1 MLESK
6 LLDKQ
11 RTRESS
17 SVTSKEKNSV
27 FCPLIPDILVFK
39 SNSWIDLCVF
49 WFLNPT
55 RTLFGTKFTC
65 LPSGNGSHMATSQN
79 QEVLSSSSAQSP
91 SCSSHSEGDLETAD
105 PPKKKSCYHCCVPKC
120 NGDSR
125 YDSSLRF
132 HRIPS
137 KTKDAKLRVAWLV
150 KIRRD
155 EGPNFQVGVT
165 N

>member
-1 MLESK
+1 
-6 LLDKQ
+6 
-11 RTRESS
+11 
-17 SVTSKEKNSV
+17 
-27 FCPLIPDILVFK
+27 
-39 SNSWIDLCVF
+39 
-49 WFLNPT
+49 
-55 RTLFGTKFTC
+55 
-65 LPSGNGSHMATSQN
+65 MATSQS

-91 SCSSHSEGDLETAD
+91 SCFSHSGGDLKSSD

-137 KTKDAKLRVAWLV
+137 KTKDAKLRAAWLV

-155 EGPNFQVGVT
+155 EGPDFQARVS